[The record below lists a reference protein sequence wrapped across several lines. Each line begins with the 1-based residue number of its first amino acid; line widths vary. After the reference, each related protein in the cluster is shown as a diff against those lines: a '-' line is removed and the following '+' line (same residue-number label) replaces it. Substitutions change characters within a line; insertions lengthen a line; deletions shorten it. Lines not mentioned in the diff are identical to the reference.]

1 MFGTNNFYA
10 LRNANRGFVFRHRA
24 LVLAIA
30 FIASVVSCSKPVSNK
45 RDAQEEARPVKVAQ
59 VTVRPWERTVQ
70 VSGSLAAHEQ
80 ATLSVKVPGR
90 LELISVDIGSV
101 VRKGE
106 VLARLERKDY
116 ELQVNQAAAAFAQA
130 RAAVGLPLAGDE
142 ETVPTESIATVKQ
155 AQAVLAEA
163 TNNRERVQKLSQDGI
178 SSKSEVDT
186 VETAYVVAFNRYQ
199 VALEDGRM
207 KLGVLAQRRAELDV
221 TRQHLADTEI
231 RAPFDG
237 AVQTRTANTGE
248 YLPVGAPVVAV
259 VRIDPLRLRLEI
271 PERDSLLVQTG
282 QVVRLAVEGATNTYH
297 GRLARVSPAIAEQN
311 RMLLVEADV
320 PNQGVLRPGLFVR
333 ATIVIHEEPAL
344 TIPSDALITFAGIEK
359 AIVVEDGK
367 VRERNVATGRRMNG
381 WIEVTRG
388 LKTGD
393 SVVLMPGNLR
403 TGQTVKVVGGE
414 SAPLADAAASSG
426 P

>member
-1 MFGTNNFYA
+1 MLETNKLCSA
-10 LRNANRGFVFRHRA
+10 LDASLCRVFRHKA
-24 LVLAIA
+24 LVLVAA
-30 FIASVVSCSKPVSNK
+30 FLTSAVSCSKSVSNE
-45 RDAQEEARPVKVAQ
+45 RASQDEARPVKVTQA
-59 VTVRPWERTVQ
+59 TVRPWERTVQ

-101 VRKGE
+101 VRKGD

-116 ELQVNQAAAAFAQA
+116 ELQVRQAAAAFAQA

-142 ETVPTESIATVKQ
+142 EAVEPEFIATVKQ

-163 TNNRERVQKLSQDGI
+163 KNNRERVQKLSQDGI

-207 KLGVLAQRRAELDV
+207 KLGVLAQRSADLDV
-221 TRQHLADTEI
+221 AKQQLADTEI

-237 AVQTRTANTGE
+237 AVQTRSANTGE
-248 YLPVGAPVVAV
+248 YLPIGTPVVAV

-271 PERDSLLVQTG
+271 PERHSLLVQTG
-282 QVVRLAVEGATNTYH
+282 QLVRLAVEGSTNTYLGH
-297 GRLARVSPAIAEQN
+297 IARVSPAIAEQN

-333 ATIVIHEEPAL
+333 ARIVIHEEPAV
-344 TIPSDALITFAGIEK
+344 TVPSEALITFAGIEK
-359 AIVVEDGK
+359 VIAVEDGK
-367 VRERNVATGRRMNG
+367 VRERTVTTGRRTNG
-381 WIEVTRG
+381 WIEITRG
-388 LKTGD
+388 LNAGD
-393 SVVLMPGNLR
+393 SVVLAPGNLR
-403 TGQTVKVVGGE
+403 TGQTVKVVPVDN
-414 SAPLADAAASSG
+414 APLADAAGSDG